1 MSSLQYRITSFTNLS
16 AHLLA
21 ELSELDRLR
30 DKVRE
35 AKLAV
40 EKSVKVNRGRGASLP
55 SGTELERR
63 VNPLG

>member
-1 MSSLQYRITSFTNLS
+1 MSSLQHRITSFTNLS

-21 ELSELDRLR
+21 ELSELDKLR

-35 AKLAV
+35 AQLAA
-40 EKSVKVNRGRGASLP
+40 EKSVKVNQGRGAYLP
-55 SGTELERR
+55 NGTELERR